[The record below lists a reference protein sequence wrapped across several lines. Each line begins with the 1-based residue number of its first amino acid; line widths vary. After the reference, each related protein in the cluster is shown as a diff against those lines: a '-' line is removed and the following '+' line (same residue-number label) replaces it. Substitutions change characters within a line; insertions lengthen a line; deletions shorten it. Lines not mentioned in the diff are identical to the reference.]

1 MTFRTL
7 IPKVFYA
14 DIEVGRDLF
23 VSGLGFQV
31 MHDDGDFVI
40 LERDGCKLYLVESA
54 EFAAKD
60 RPELAIETDDIDTIF
75 ADVSARRPDLLHPTY
90 PRAGGIVRREYGA
103 REFAVL
109 DATTVC
115 VVFRDWS

>member
-1 MTFRTL
+1 MTLHTL

-23 VSGLGFQV
+23 VNGLAFEV
-31 MHDDGDFVI
+31 AHDDGDFVI
-40 LERDGCKLYLVESA
+40 VQRDGCKLYLVESA

-60 RPELAIETDDIDTIF
+60 RPELAIETDDIDAIF
-75 ADVSARRPDLLHPTY
+75 ADVSTRRPDLLHPTY
-90 PRAGGIVRREYGA
+90 PRGGGITRREYGA